1 MQWTNYSY
9 EIILEILNLDCY
21 IRMENFQAVYGR
33 EYRDYTSSDQ
43 KSANLTINKL
53 SQATLN
59 TQMYPNN
66 INCSRIDTFSNYTSA
81 TYRQRFLSQ
90 NILPARTFT
99 SRITTCSSFGNIYT
113 TTSWVPWQSSLLA
126 STDTGRQQS
135 YQRASTTVV
144 YESFQQS
151 SKTLLLWRTLL
162 LLRTLLLWWTLL
174 HVFVS

>member
-135 YQRASTTVV
+135 WLSTSVNYSRLRVVSTIFKDIIVTTNIIIATNIIATV
-144 YESFQQS
+144 
-151 SKTLLLWRTLL
+151 
-162 LLRTLLLWWTLL
+162 